1 MPTVKIGLIGAGTV
15 GSGVYRIIK
24 VNNKLIEKRT
34 GIKIELKKIADIE
47 PARKRP
53 VKIDKKLFTTDA
65 YDLINDNDIDIIIEL
80 VGGTKIAKKFIIDS
94 LKNKK
99 HVVTANKALLA
110 HFGRE
115 IFSEAEKNNVS
126 VGFEASVGGSIPI
139 IKSINESFVANNF
152 KSIYGIMNGTCN
164 YILSKMSEE
173 DREFEEALKQAQDEG
188 YAEADPT
195 FDIEGT
201 DAAHKLSILILLLFG
216 LFYDFEKIHVEGITN
231 ITRDDIKFADQ
242 LGYKIKLLGIAK
254 RHKSGLEAGV
264 YPALVKKGTQIA
276 DVSGAFN
283 AIYLIG
289 DALGPSM
296 LYGMGA
302 GMLPTAS
309 AVVGDIIQIA
319 RSIAADKPYNIVP
332 KFYEKK
338 SKLPLIE
345 LKKTTKRYYLRF
357 DVEDRPGVLGKIT
370 TILGNNDVS
379 IESVIQSG
387 RKVDGGVV
395 PVVII
400 THESIEKNLMK
411 ALKTIN
417 GLPKIKSES
426 KVIRIEDL

>member
-1 MPTVKIGLIGAGTV
+1 
-15 GSGVYRIIK
+15 
-24 VNNKLIEKRT
+24 
-34 GIKIELKKIADIE
+34 
-47 PARKRP
+47 
-53 VKIDKKLFTTDA
+53 
-65 YDLINDNDIDIIIEL
+65 
-80 VGGTKIAKKFIIDS
+80 
-94 LKNKK
+94 
-99 HVVTANKALLA
+99 
-110 HFGRE
+110 
-115 IFSEAEKNNVS
+115 
-126 VGFEASVGGSIPI
+126 VGGSIPI

-195 FDIEGT
+195 FDIDGT

-242 LGYKIKLLGIAK
+242 LGYQIKLLGIAK

-283 AIYLIG
+283 AIYLVG

-332 KFYEKK
+332 KFLLNQNCFELRLLEKR
-338 SKLPLIE
+338 LQVLLI
-345 LKKTTKRYYLRF
+345 LIHQR
-357 DVEDRPGVLGKIT
+357 D
-370 TILGNNDVS
+370 
-379 IESVIQSG
+379 
-387 RKVDGGVV
+387 
-395 PVVII
+395 
-400 THESIEKNLMK
+400 
-411 ALKTIN
+411 
-417 GLPKIKSES
+417 
-426 KVIRIEDL
+426 